1 MGSGVVVRA
10 AAPEADAAAVAA
22 VYAPYVRE
30 TAISFEEE
38 APDATEMARRIR
50 RTTASLPWLVAEDEG
65 AVVGYAYAAAHRER
79 AAYRW
84 AADVSVYVASTAQ
97 RRGVGRALYT
107 ALLRDLRGR
116 GTRTVWAGT
125 TLPNAPSVALHE
137 AMGFR
142 PVGVYRAVGW
152 KHGAWHDVGW
162 WGLDLADG
170 RDDPPP
176 PGPRGSGA

>member
-1 MGSGVVVRA
+1 MRA
-10 AAPEADAAAVAA
+10 AARDADAAAVAT
-22 VYAPYVRE
+22 VYAPYVRD

-38 APDATEMARRIR
+38 PPDPAEMARRMR
-50 RTTASLPWLVAEDEG
+50 HTTAVHPWLVAQDG
-65 AVVGYAYAAAHRER
+65 DAVVGYAYAAAHRER

-107 ALLRDLRGR
+107 ALLGDLRGR
-116 GTRTVWAGT
+116 GIRTVWAGT

-152 KHGAWHDVGW
+152 KHGTWHDVGW

-170 RDDPPP
+170 RDDAPA
-176 PGPRGSGA
+176 SATS